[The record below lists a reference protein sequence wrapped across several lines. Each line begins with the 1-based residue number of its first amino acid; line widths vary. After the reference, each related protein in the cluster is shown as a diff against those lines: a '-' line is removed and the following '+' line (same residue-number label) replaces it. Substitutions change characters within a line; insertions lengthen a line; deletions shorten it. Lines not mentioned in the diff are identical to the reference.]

1 VIPSASVTG
10 RWLSVAA
17 GSCPA
22 VAAALA
28 AFGGEVL
35 PSPSGAPIDEARAEA
50 RALLPSLRDH
60 IVQAL
65 IVEVDADQAALFA
78 RRVEQVS
85 GWLERVAEADPDG
98 GHALQL
104 GLLARAWQVL
114 AGPPPR
120 ALRVRAV
127 ADFYY
132 SQGGLLAARARPDRA
147 SSPTIDALLA
157 SAAPRLVAPG
167 VSCATVEAITQ
178 DGPFRACWLVVAPG
192 SARITAARAPIDA
205 DGALAVVSGGFFL
218 YSEPDVRP
226 PERRG
231 DPVGLLVSDGVVVGP
246 PTFPRSALVVDA
258 AGAWSVR
265 VVTMDEVALQVG
277 DATLVIGQGA
287 TITHRGHASRATGPG
302 FAVATGQV
310 VAVGADLDVAT
321 GGFVVTTPHTPAV
334 GASVVYRL
342 PIDGVHAAMAGGPR
356 LLEGGH
362 VVVGPERLR
371 AEGFTATAPPIT
383 FSADETFD
391 QNLLPR
397 CAAGIRA
404 DGALVFLTI
413 DGRHAT
419 RALGATLRGTAR
431 ALQALGCVDA
441 VNLDGGSSKRLIVE
455 GVVQDLPSTDV
466 VGVAATDPSA
476 VRALRT
482 ALVIRR
488 R

>member
-1 VIPSASVTG
+1 VTPSASVTE

-17 GSCPA
+17 GSCPD
-22 VAAALA
+22 VAPALA
-28 AFGGEVL
+28 AFGGEVT
-35 PSPSGAPIDEARAEA
+35 PASSAARTDDALAEA
-50 RALLPSLRDH
+50 RAHLPSLRAH
-60 IVQAL
+60 IEQAL
-65 IVEVDADQAALFA
+65 IAEVDADQAALFA
-78 RRVEQVS
+78 RRVDQVYA
-85 GWLERVAEADPDG
+85 WLERVAEADPDG
-98 GHALQL
+98 AHALQL

-114 AGPPPR
+114 TGPPPR

-132 SQGGLLAARARPDRA
+132 SQGGLRAARARPDRA
-147 SSPTIDALLA
+147 SSPTVDALLA
-157 SAAPRLVAPG
+157 GAAPTLVAPG
-167 VSCATVEAITQ
+167 VWRATVEAITQ
-178 DGPFRACWLVVAPG
+178 DGPFRASWLVVEPG
-192 SARITAARAPIDA
+192 RARIAAARAPIDA

-246 PTFPRSALVVDA
+246 PTFPRCALVVDA

-265 VVTMDEVALQVG
+265 VVSMDEVAVHVG
-277 DATLVIGQGA
+277 GATLVIGQGA
-287 TITHRGHASRATGPG
+287 TITHRGHASRAAGHG
-302 FAVATGQV
+302 FAVAAGQV
-310 VAVGADLDVAT
+310 VAVGEHLDVPT
-321 GGFVVTTPHTPAV
+321 GGFVVASPHAPAV
-334 GASVVYRL
+334 GAPVAYRL
-342 PIDGVHAAMAGGPR
+342 PIDGVQAAMAGGPR

-404 DGALVFLTI
+404 DGALVFLAI

-431 ALQALGCVDA
+431 ALRTLGCVDA

-466 VGVAATDPSA
+466 VGVAATDPAA

-482 ALVIRR
+482 AFVIRR
-488 R
+488 P

>member
-1 VIPSASVTG
+1 MPSASVTA

-17 GSCPA
+17 ASCPELA
-22 VAAALA
+22 PALA
-28 AFGGEVL
+28 AFGGPV
-35 PSPSGAPIDEARAEA
+35 APEQRATHDALAEA
-50 RALLPSLRDH
+50 RAHLASLREH
-60 IVQAL
+60 IERTL
-65 IVEVDADQAALFA
+65 IAEVDADQAALFA
-78 RRVEQVS
+78 RRVDQVHQ
-85 GWLERVAEADPDG
+85 WLDHVAEAEPDG
-98 GHALQL
+98 ARALQL

-114 AGPPPR
+114 AEPPPR

-132 SQGGLLAARARPDRA
+132 SQGGLRAARARPDRA
-147 SSPTIDALLA
+147 SSPSVDALL
-157 SAAPRLVAPG
+157 SGAAPTLVAPG
-167 VSCATVEAITQ
+167 VRRATVEALTQ
-178 DGPFRACWLVVAPG
+178 DGPFRASWLVVEPG
-192 SARITAARAPIDA
+192 AARVHAARAPIDA

-246 PTFPRSALVVDA
+246 PTFPRCALVIDA
-258 AGAWSVR
+258 AGSWSVR
-265 VVTMDEVALQVG
+265 VISMDGVTVQVG
-277 DATLVIGQGA
+277 GATLVVGEGA
-287 TITHRGHASRATGPG
+287 TITHRGHGSRAAGGG
-302 FAVATGQV
+302 FAVAAGQV
-310 VAVGADLDVAT
+310 VAVGADLDVPT
-321 GGFVVTTPHTPAV
+321 GGFVVSTTHTPAI
-334 GASVVYRL
+334 GAPVAYRL
-342 PIDGVHAAMAGGPR
+342 PIDGVHMAMAGGPR
-356 LLEGGH
+356 LLEGGR
-362 VVVGPERLR
+362 VVVGPDRLI

-397 CAAGIRA
+397 CAAGIRE
-404 DGALVFLTI
+404 DGALLFLAV

-466 VGVAATDPSA
+466 VGVAATDPAA

-482 ALVIRR
+482 AFVIRSA
-488 R
+488 